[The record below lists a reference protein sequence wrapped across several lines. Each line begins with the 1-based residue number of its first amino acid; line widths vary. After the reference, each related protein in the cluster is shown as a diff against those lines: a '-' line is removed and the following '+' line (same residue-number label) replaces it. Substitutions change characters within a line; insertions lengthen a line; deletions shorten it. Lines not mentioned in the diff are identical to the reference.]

1 MTRTMPPE
9 QRGGHAMAI
18 RNKLS
23 DALKLTVK
31 LLSALQDLKLKIN
44 SPTPPPPSPN
54 KCTTLVHHQLWSRLF
69 PTLATRGQYCHIEK
83 KGEGALA
90 GIWSRL
96 KGCTC
101 LSEGFFIPVKTIL
114 LKKKK
119 QCYVAKQHFSRT
131 AHGIVSPSL
140 LKRRDPEIR
149 LSRAI
154 TQTAELKFSLIA
166 LVLLSALII

>member
-1 MTRTMPPE
+1 MVPFVSHI
-9 QRGGHAMAI
+9 GHTGAVLPH
-18 RNKLS
+18 R
-23 DALKLTVK
+23 
-31 LLSALQDLKLKIN
+31 
-44 SPTPPPPSPN
+44 
-54 KCTTLVHHQLWSRLF
+54 
-69 PTLATRGQYCHIEK
+69 K
-83 KGEGALA
+83 KGKGALA

-101 LSEGFFIPVKTIL
+101 VSEGVFILVKTIL
-114 LKKKK
+114 LKKNNVTLPNNIFFK
-119 QCYVAKQHFSRT
+119 ART
-131 AHGIVSPSL
+131 AHGIVSASL

>member
-1 MTRTMPPE
+1 
-9 QRGGHAMAI
+9 MAI

-23 DALKLTVK
+23 DALELTVK
-31 LLSALQDLKLKIN
+31 LLSALRDLDLKLKL
-44 SPTPPPPSPN
+44 SSPPPILKQMCNTGASSVMAPFVSHTGHTGAVLP
-54 KCTTLVHHQLWSRLF
+54 HR
-69 PTLATRGQYCHIEK
+69 K
-83 KGEGALA
+83 KGERALA

-96 KGCTC
+96 KGCAC
-101 LSEGFFIPVKTIL
+101 LSKGVFSSWLKRFCFKKNNLTLPNNIFFK
-114 LKKKK
+114 
-119 QCYVAKQHFSRT
+119 ART
-131 AHGIVSPSL
+131 AHRIVSLSL